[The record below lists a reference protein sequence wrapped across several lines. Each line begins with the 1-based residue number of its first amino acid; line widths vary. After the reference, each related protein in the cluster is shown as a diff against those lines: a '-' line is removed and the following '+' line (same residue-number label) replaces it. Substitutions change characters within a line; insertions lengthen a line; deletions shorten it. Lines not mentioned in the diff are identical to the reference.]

1 MVYVGNNQV
10 TLKNRQGGNN
20 DERWPTQ
27 QIRAH
32 TANVETGN

>member
-10 TLKNRQGGNN
+10 ALKNRQGGTN
-20 DERWPTQ
+20 DERWLTQ

-32 TANVETGN
+32 TENVETAN